1 MKKERNDMLIDI
13 AKQQLRKAG
22 WYEGRKIDLTKYEK
36 AYAEVGCKLFP
47 AARKFLEEYG
57 DLDIQDKYISTATY
71 ENGDHFIVINR
82 SLIDVAY
89 CCYPRDLELEKM
101 VDELF
106 HQKILRV
113 GAIDHGNIDIYISED
128 GRFFVNWYN
137 YGLWAE
143 NSDQL
148 WNEYY
153 GEDYGWELWD
163 DVKAGKGRTMR
174 KKQIE
179 KYL

>member
-1 MKKERNDMLIDI
+1 MLTDI

-22 WYEGRKIDLTKYEK
+22 WYEGRKIDLSKYEE

-82 SLIDVAY
+82 SIIDVAY

-128 GRFFVNWYN
+128 GRFFVNWYFD
-137 YGLWAE
+137 GLWAE

-153 GEDYGWELWD
+153 GEEYGRASWEDL
-163 DVKAGKGRTMR
+163 KAGKGRTMF
-174 KKQIE
+174 KKKVK

>member
-1 MKKERNDMLIDI
+1 MLIDI

-22 WYEGRKIDLTKYEK
+22 WYEGRKIDLTKYEE
-36 AYAEVGCKLFP
+36 AYAEVGCELFP

-89 CCYPRDLELEKM
+89 CCCPRDLKLEEM

-128 GRFFVNWYN
+128 GRFFVNWYFD
-137 YGLWAE
+137 GLWAE

-153 GEDYGWELWD
+153 GEDYGRATWD
-163 DVKAGKGRTMR
+163 DLKAGKGRTIY
-174 KKQIE
+174 KKNTYNSVQE
-179 KYL
+179 L

>member
-1 MKKERNDMLIDI
+1 MKKERSDMLLDI

-22 WYEGRKIDLTKYEK
+22 WYEGRKIDLSKYEE

-128 GRFFVNWYN
+128 GRFFVNWHSV
-137 YGLWAE
+137 GLWAE

-153 GEDYGWELWD
+153 GEDYGWATWNDL
-163 DVKAGKGRTMR
+163 KAGKGRTMF
-174 KKQIE
+174 KKEIE

>member
-1 MKKERNDMLIDI
+1 MLTDI

-22 WYEGRKIDLTKYEK
+22 WYEGRKIDLSKYEE

-128 GRFFVNWYN
+128 GRFFVNWYFD
-137 YGLWAE
+137 GLWAE

-153 GEDYGWELWD
+153 GEEYGKASWEDL
-163 DVKAGKGRTMR
+163 KAGKGRTMF
-174 KKQIE
+174 KKKVK

>member
-1 MKKERNDMLIDI
+1 MLIEI

-22 WYEGRKIDLTKYEK
+22 WYEGRKIDLTKYEE
-36 AYAEVGCKLFP
+36 AFGCELFP

-153 GEDYGWELWD
+153 GEEYGRASWEDL
-163 DVKAGKGRTMR
+163 KAGKGRTMF
-174 KKQIE
+174 KKKVK

>member
-1 MKKERNDMLIDI
+1 MLTDI

-22 WYEGRKIDLTKYEK
+22 WYEGRKIDLSKYEE

-128 GRFFVNWYN
+128 GRFFVNWYFD
-137 YGLWAE
+137 GLWAE

-153 GEDYGWELWD
+153 GEEYGRASWEDL
-163 DVKAGKGRTMR
+163 KASKGRTMF
-174 KKQIE
+174 KKKVK

>member
-1 MKKERNDMLIDI
+1 MLTDI

-71 ENGDHFIVINR
+71 ENGNHFIVINR

-89 CCYPRDLELEKM
+89 CCCPRDLKLEEM

-113 GAIDHGNIDIYISED
+113 GAIDQGEIYLFQKTED
-128 GRFFVNWYN
+128 FSLIGIVLVF
-137 YGLWAE
+137 GQKIP
-143 NSDQL
+143 NSFGMSTMVKTMVGQL
-148 WNEYY
+148 
-153 GEDYGWELWD
+153 G
-163 DVKAGKGRTMR
+163 M
-174 KKQIE
+174 I
-179 KYL
+179 

>member
-1 MKKERNDMLIDI
+1 MLIDI

-22 WYEGRKIDLTKYEK
+22 WYEGRKIDLTKYEE
-36 AYAEVGCKLFP
+36 AYAKIGCELFP

-57 DLDIQDKYISTATY
+57 DLHFYDKCEALDLKKGYYINESST
-71 ENGDHFIVINR
+71 ELV
-82 SLIDVAY
+82 Y
-89 CCYPRDLELEKM
+89 CCSRRDNELEEM
-101 VDELF
+101 VENLF
-106 HQKILRV
+106 GQKTLRV
-113 GAIDHGNIDIYISED
+113 GLIDCGNIYISISED
-128 GRFFVNWYN
+128 GRFFVNWYFD
-137 YGLWAE
+137 GLRAE

-163 DVKAGKGRTMR
+163 DVKAGKDRTMR

>member
-1 MKKERNDMLIDI
+1 MLTDI

-22 WYEGRKIDLTKYEK
+22 WYEGRKIDLSKYEE

-128 GRFFVNWYN
+128 GRFFVNWYFD
-137 YGLWAE
+137 GLWAE

-153 GEDYGWELWD
+153 GEDYGRATWD
-163 DVKAGKGRTMR
+163 DLKAGKGRTIY
-174 KKQIE
+174 KKNTYNSVQE
-179 KYL
+179 L

>member
-1 MKKERNDMLIDI
+1 MLTDI

-22 WYEGRKIDLTKYEK
+22 WYEGRKIDLSKYEE

-128 GRFFVNWYN
+128 GRFFINWYFD
-137 YGLWAE
+137 GLWAE

-148 WNEYY
+148 CNEYY
-153 GEDYGWELWD
+153 GEEYGRASWEDL
-163 DVKAGKGRTMR
+163 KAGKGRTMF
-174 KKQIE
+174 KKKVK

>member
-1 MKKERNDMLIDI
+1 MLLDI

-22 WYEGRKIDLTKYEK
+22 WYEGRKIDLTKYEE
-36 AYAEVGCKLFP
+36 AYAKIGCELFP

-113 GAIDHGNIDIYISED
+113 GAIDHGNIDIYTNLYCNISEY
-128 GRFFVNWYN
+128 V
-137 YGLWAE
+137 
-143 NSDQL
+143 
-148 WNEYY
+148 
-153 GEDYGWELWD
+153 
-163 DVKAGKGRTMR
+163 
-174 KKQIE
+174 I
-179 KYL
+179 

>member
-1 MKKERNDMLIDI
+1 MLTDI

-128 GRFFVNWYN
+128 GRFFVNWYFD
-137 YGLWAE
+137 GLWAE

-153 GEDYGWELWD
+153 GEEYGRASWEDL
-163 DVKAGKGRTMR
+163 KAGKGRTMF
-174 KKQIE
+174 KKKVK

>member
-1 MKKERNDMLIDI
+1 MLTDI

-22 WYEGRKIDLTKYEK
+22 WYEGRKIDLTKYEE
-36 AYAEVGCKLFP
+36 AYAKLGCEMFP

-71 ENGDHFIVINR
+71 ENGDHFIVLNR

-89 CCYPRDLELEKM
+89 CRYPRDLELEKM

-153 GEDYGWELWD
+153 GEDYGWATWNDL
-163 DVKAGKGRTMR
+163 KAGKGRTMF
-174 KKQIE
+174 KKEIE

>member
-1 MKKERNDMLIDI
+1 MLTDI

-22 WYEGRKIDLTKYEK
+22 WYEGRKIDLSKYEE

-128 GRFFVNWYN
+128 GRFFVNWYFD
-137 YGLWAE
+137 GLWAE

-153 GEDYGWELWD
+153 GEEYGRACWEDL
-163 DVKAGKGRTMR
+163 KAGKGRTMF
-174 KKQIE
+174 KKKVK

>member
-1 MKKERNDMLIDI
+1 MLTDI

-22 WYEGRKIDLTKYEK
+22 WYEGRKIDLSKYEE

-89 CCYPRDLELEKM
+89 CCYPRNLELEKM

-128 GRFFVNWYN
+128 GRFFVNWYFD
-137 YGLWAE
+137 GLWAE

-153 GEDYGWELWD
+153 GEEYGRASWEDL
-163 DVKAGKGRTMR
+163 KAGKGRTMF
-174 KKQIE
+174 KKKVK